1 MQRKWHGFG
10 NRVHVQELSLLMP
23 FFHLYAGFFSFCL
36 FDFLS
41 LSLSLCWCVPLS
53 LSVFLSLSP
62 LYTIRHTQNRCRVE
76 SCFRRRPCL
85 VRVGCLY
92 SLHSLWK
99 NSQTQTGTL
108 HILILCHIY
117 AFLCGY
123 SINIRHYFPLK
134 VSVLWESKA
143 DCMLRFFF
151 AQPASL
157 WGNFSLK
164 LRFRWREC
172 SLCSLRLISWLR
184 IFQGSL

>member
-1 MQRKWHGFG
+1 MALGTEFMFRSC
-10 NRVHVQELSLLMP
+10 LSLCPSFISML
-23 FFHLYAGFFSFCL
+23 AFSHSVSLTFS
-36 FDFLS
+36 LS

-164 LRFRWREC
+164 SRFRWREC